1 MSDKP
6 SLENAINAIQD
17 LTEELKK
24 TNRRIDSL
32 QSTTDL
38 LFADRQIIEDT
49 FQKVG
54 EASRALKENTIK
66 QNETNKAI
74 QTGLEDVKSTV
85 TTKAKE
91 TKDLIDKNT
100 VIVKSSG
107 ENIIKSIINRLKR
120 KKGVIEK

>member
-1 MSDKP
+1 MSDK
-6 SLENAINAIQD
+6 SSIEKAIDAIQD